1 MHEAKPGGGP
11 KMAVSSLARSGTI
24 KTPLIQLVATSSRT
38 TLICVVPLFKKK
50 TFSVKTSTTA
60 TTTRKEHSNR
70 KAHTRPDMGRWSPAD
85 RLISGPER

>member
-50 TFSVKTSTTA
+50 NVFCKNFNNNNNNKERTFESQGTHPS
-60 TTTRKEHSNR
+60 
-70 KAHTRPDMGRWSPAD
+70 
-85 RLISGPER
+85 